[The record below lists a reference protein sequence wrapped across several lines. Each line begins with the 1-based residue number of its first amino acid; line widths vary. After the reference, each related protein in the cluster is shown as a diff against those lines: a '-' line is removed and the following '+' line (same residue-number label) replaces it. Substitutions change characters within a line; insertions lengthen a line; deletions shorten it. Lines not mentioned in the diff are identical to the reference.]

1 MICTDSTPPFSPQ
14 LLLAT
19 YAQGIFPMADP
30 DGNIGWYSPDPRAVF
45 PMDVMEP
52 NARFRRFLRKSDLSC
67 TIDQEFESVIG
78 QCATVHG
85 ESWISS
91 QIIEAY
97 SALHHMGHAH
107 SVETWK
113 GDQLVGGLY
122 GVSLGAAFFGES
134 MFSLI
139 SNASKAAFYHLL
151 KHLKEQGFVLFDTQ
165 FPNDHTVSLGAIEVP
180 RREFRTMLAQALR
193 SPSLF

>member
-1 MICTDSTPPFSPQ
+1 
-14 LLLAT
+14 
-19 YAQGIFPMADP
+19 MADP